1 MSTKDEIEEE
11 EGYDE
16 DEDAEM
22 ATEGGHLTATAAD
35 SISKPV
41 ISGRNVTLQ
50 MLITDNIMEP
60 GNAVLT
66 LKYLGRKFI
75 ADLLSNGKIQTP
87 ATKEVFATPSAWAQH
102 CKRQI
107 NPEKKSGCGW
117 ASVMYR
123 GRKLDSWKTSWF
135 RKYHPHS
142 PARSRE
148 TPSPR
153 SICSDSLNGEQSDY
167 RARPPS
173 ELGSRPHSDL
183 GSRPHSNLGSRP
195 PSELGSQPHWD
206 MGSRPY
212 FELGSQPSSE
222 LGSQHQSE
230 LDPRLQPDLE
240 LGTHQLEEGLE
251 RVTSP
256 SGEAAPL
263 DLTARPA
270 HTSTP
275 LFNGGSQA
283 HRLSAEKSNGD
294 SHQEEALNLSL
305 KTAPSNETKK
315 TKLSATPSATPPV
328 TPPSTPASETN
339 NNNVCDRI
347 SIRHSALKKRSQN
360 IDPNTLVQ
368 CEAFSNLNKVQ
379 PFTVSMTTNAT
390 LLMDFHS
397 HLTSSEVVGYLGG
410 KWDQQAQHL
419 SIIQAYP
426 CRCRLGDSQKSAATE
441 EEIRKQMTRVGLSL
455 VGWYHSHPYCQPD
468 PSVKDI
474 DCQMS
479 YQLRMKGKGS
489 TYFPCVGCIVAPYN
503 RKTTKKTSSLQIFM
517 VMPPLESQPSDY
529 GIPMKVKYSLRQNQ
543 SVTEDLLTEMRV
555 IADFYRGAP
564 DFLKFRQTWQPSIS
578 YMDKIKCS
586 LARRLPEDQMESG
599 TFLDFVQHILTPK

>member
-1 MSTKDEIEEE
+1 MSSKDDMEEE

-22 ATEGGHLTATAAD
+22 STEGSQHTSSTPETR
-35 SISKPV
+35 PV

-50 MLITDNIMEP
+50 MLITDHIMEP

-75 ADLLSNGKIQTP
+75 ADLLPNGKIQTP

-117 ASVMYR
+117 ASIMYR

-135 RKYHPHS
+135 RKFHPHS

-153 SICSDSLNGEQSDY
+153 SICSDLNGEQGDI
-167 RARPPS
+167 R
-173 ELGSRPHSDL
+173 SRPS
-183 GSRPHSNLGSRP
+183 SELGSRP
-195 PSELGSQPHWD
+195 PSELGSKPHSELMLQPPSD
-206 MGSRPY
+206 
-212 FELGSQPSSE
+212 LGSQPLSE
-222 LGSQHQSE
+222 VES
-230 LDPRLQPDLE
+230 RLQADDDLE
-240 LGTHQLEEGLE
+240 AHRLDEGWD
-251 RVTSP
+251 RKGSVP
-256 SGEAAPL
+256 GEAAPL

-275 LFNGGSQA
+275 VFNGGNPT
-283 HRLSAEKSNGD
+283 HRVSSEKSNGD

-305 KTAPSNETKK
+305 KTTPSNGMKK
-315 TKLSATPSATPPV
+315 VKSSVAPSATSPV
-328 TPPSTPASETN
+328 TPPSTPSSEAN
-339 NNNVCDRI
+339 NNNVCDRV

-360 IDPNTLVQ
+360 IDPNTLVE
-368 CEAFSNLNKVQ
+368 CEAFSNLDKVQ
-379 PFTVSMTTNAT
+379 PFTVSMTTNAS

-410 KWDQQAQHL
+410 KWDQQSQHL

-441 EEIRKQMTRVGLSL
+441 EEIRKQMNRVGLSL

-503 RKTTKKTSSLQIFM
+503 RQTTKKTSSLQIFM

-564 DFLKFRQTWQPSIS
+564 DFLKFRQIWQPSIS

>member
-11 EGYDE
+11 EGGYDE
-16 DEDAEM
+16 EEDAEM
-22 ATEGGHLTATAAD
+22 VTEGHHMTTTPD
-35 SISKPV
+35 SKPI
-41 ISGRNVTLQ
+41 ISGRSVTLQ
-50 MLITDNIMEP
+50 MLITDHIMEP

-75 ADLLSNGKIQTP
+75 ADLLPNGKIQTP

-117 ASVMYR
+117 ASIMYK

-153 SICSDSLNGEQSDY
+153 SICSDLNGEPSDL
-167 RARPPS
+167 RSRPPL

-183 GSRPHSNLGSRP
+183 GSRSHSDVISRP
-195 PSELGSQPHWD
+195 PSELGSQTPWD
-206 MGSRPY
+206 
-212 FELGSQPSSE
+212 LGSQPHSD
-222 LGSQHQSE
+222 LGSQPPS
-230 LDPRLQPDLE
+230 DAGSRP
-240 LGTHQLEEGLE
+240 
-251 RVTSP
+251 P
-256 SGEAAPL
+256 SGLGSHHSEVDPQTDVEPSTDKLDEGWDRVSGPSEEAAPL
-263 DLTARPA
+263 DLTAKPA

-275 LFNGGSQA
+275 VFNGGSQTQ
-283 HRLSAEKSNGD
+283 RSSVEKSNGN

-305 KTAPSNETKK
+305 KTTPTNEKRRM
-315 TKLSATPSATPPV
+315 KLLATPSATPPV

-339 NNNVCDRI
+339 NNNVCDRV

-360 IDPNTLVQ
+360 IDPNTLVE
-368 CEAFSNLNKVQ
+368 CEAFSNLDKVQ
-379 PFTVSMTTNAT
+379 PFTVSMTTNAS
-390 LLMDFHS
+390 LLM
-397 HLTSSEVVGYLGG
+397 
-410 KWDQQAQHL
+410 
-419 SIIQAYP
+419 
-426 CRCRLGDSQKSAATE
+426 
-441 EEIRKQMTRVGLSL
+441 IRKQMTRVGLSL

-564 DFLKFRQTWQPSIS
+564 DFLKFRQIWQPSIS